1 MQKGGDGHGLESTLL
16 QTRCFCVELRAS
28 VGQSRGSFVID
39 SISAAAVAMTRPRL
53 WCFPAS
59 TYHFL
64 GEQDHRKSFAMNRE
78 TSWMKG
84 KQFTGLAGHRC
95 ARPLARGPFVGL
107 WQRSALASRRRCSV
121 EFGECLVNAFC
132 FQTRSSRVHH
142 KSLSVAGFLYF
153 RMSRSSGGSCA
164 RETS

>member
-1 MQKGGDGHGLESTLL
+1 
-16 QTRCFCVELRAS
+16 
-28 VGQSRGSFVID
+28 
-39 SISAAAVAMTRPRL
+39 MTRPRL

-84 KQFTGLAGHRC
+84 KQFSGLAGHRC

-164 RETS
+164 RETSWMQGKQFSESASSRCAWPLARGPFGGLLPQRFERDWIGDLVEVGR